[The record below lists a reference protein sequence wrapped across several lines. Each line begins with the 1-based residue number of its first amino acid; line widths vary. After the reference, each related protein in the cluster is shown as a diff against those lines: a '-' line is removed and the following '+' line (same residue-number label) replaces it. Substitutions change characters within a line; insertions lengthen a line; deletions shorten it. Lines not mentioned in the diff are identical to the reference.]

1 MNVRNLLTA
10 TAIVCA
16 LAACATPYQERGMMG
31 GFSESQL
38 GPRIWRVNFIS
49 NPGRTRD
56 EVKDMILLRAAE
68 LVSAAGF
75 DRFVVASASDQ
86 TLVTGFVGVTAGGGG
101 LLASLFTPMRNP
113 DVSAVIEARARS
125 LPREIEYDPAFL
137 LRNLGP
143 KYGVST
149 TTPPRAPNAL
159 NADAPP
165 TVAAVVK
172 APTSPPA
179 PEKKPPAVIG
189 QDSVGAERVGRDIG
203 CTRDTLATM
212 IGKGPGYETY
222 SLQCTNGETLIVR
235 CDFGNCRAMK

>member
-1 MNVRNLLTA
+1 MNFRTLLTT
-10 TAIVCA
+10 TASVCA

-49 NPGRTRD
+49 NPGRSPD

-68 LVSAAGF
+68 LVSTAGF
-75 DRFVVASASDQ
+75 DRFVVVSATDQ
-86 TLVTGFVGVTAGGGG
+86 TLVTGIVGVTAGGGG
-101 LLASLFTPMRNP
+101 LLASLFTPLRNP
-113 DVSAVIEARARS
+113 DVSAVIEARAKG

-143 KYGVST
+143 KYGVSST
-149 TTPPRAPNAL
+149 AQPRSPIATNA
-159 NADAPP
+159 AAAS
-165 TVAAVVK
+165 VAAVVT

-179 PEKKPPAVIG
+179 PEKKPPPVIG
-189 QDSVGAERVGRDIG
+189 QDSVGAERIGRDMG

-235 CDFGNCRAMK
+235 CEFGNCRAMK